1 MPKLCLN
8 LCIFLTS
15 YLALACSKLIIE
27 RWQYVMSVQ
36 SLQFCSK
43 RYLCRFWCVYCYH
56 WTNYTHRSVVS
67 IVDSEQV
74 NGGWVLASKFLWNVL
89 SHAVLTGNHLWEET
103 RRETLQQISV
113 NAIEKISW
121 MDHLSGVPHVGWS
134 AKSLQL
140 CYHLFTGLKDTIT
153 LLQH

>member
-1 MPKLCLN
+1 MHIFNFLS
-8 LCIFLTS
+8 CISLFKVNNRKMTICDV
-15 YLALACSKLIIE
+15 CSKLTILFKTLL
-27 RWQYVMSVQ
+27 MSF
-36 SLQFCSK
+36 LMCLLLPLNKLHTLFC
-43 RYLCRFWCVYCYH
+43 CF
-56 WTNYTHRSVVS
+56 
-67 IVDSEQV
+67 QV
-74 NGGWVLASKFLWNVL
+74 NGGWVLASTFLWNVL

-103 RRETLQQISV
+103 VRETLQQISV